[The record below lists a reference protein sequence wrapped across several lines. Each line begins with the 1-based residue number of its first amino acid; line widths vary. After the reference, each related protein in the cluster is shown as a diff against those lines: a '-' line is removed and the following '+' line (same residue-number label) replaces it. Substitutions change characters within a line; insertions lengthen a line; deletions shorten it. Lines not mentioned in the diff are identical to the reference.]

1 MKEINS
7 FFNYYVSLYILFSQS
22 LTSQSHFQISHI
34 LNLNFLIMAKLNDAL
49 ETIKAQVEKIL
60 SEGKKPKITT
70 GRRSSK
76 QVEEVEQ

>member
-1 MKEINS
+1 
-7 FFNYYVSLYILFSQS
+7 
-22 LTSQSHFQISHI
+22 
-34 LNLNFLIMAKLNDAL
+34 MAKLNDAL